1 MRGLIAIAALAASA
15 PAIGQE
21 IITSPAPERVAVT
34 VYRDPGRGME
44 PLNLQW
50 LGGYALVSETRHVRL
65 PAGTSDL
72 RFEGVTSGIVPQS
85 AIVTGLGEAV
95 LEKNR
100 DARLLSPGGLLD
112 ASLGERLLLRRTSR
126 ATGAVREQE
135 AVVRASS
142 DGVVI
147 QSADGIEA
155 LRCTGLDE
163 TLLASRVPAGLS
175 AKPTLSVRVR
185 SPEPV
190 ERDVTLS
197 YITNNFDW
205 QANYVAELSPAGNRI
220 SLFAWLTLAN
230 GDSTG
235 LADAQTQAVAGKLN
249 RQRVWV
255 PQGEA
260 KPIAI
265 RCWPQGTT
273 SDIPQ
278 IVDAASE
285 DIVVTGSLL
294 QRAMAPPPPPAMA
307 ERGGGDVVAEEERLG
322 DVRLYRVPIAV
333 TVAAKSQKQVAL
345 MRQPSVAVDTVY
357 RLRPE
362 PGEFETA
369 LERVLVTR
377 NDKGHGLGLPLPS
390 GGIALFAENAGRRL
404 LIGEGT
410 IDDHTL
416 GEKVEMHVGE
426 ANGIRARQTVLD
438 GASRHERMLRV
449 TNDSSGP
456 RTVEIELP
464 LNARPAK
471 GARLVKRDGWMLWR
485 SAIPANGAAE
495 LRYTLPR

>member
-1 MRGLIAIAALAASA
+1 MMA
-15 PAIGQE
+15 QE
-21 IITSPAPERVAVT
+21 
-34 VYRDPGRGME
+34 
-44 PLNLQW
+44 
-50 LGGYALVSETRHVRL
+50 
-65 PAGTSDL
+65 
-72 RFEGVTSGIVPQS
+72 
-85 AIVTGLGEAV
+85 
-95 LEKNR
+95 EK
-100 DARLLSPGGLLD
+100 
-112 ASLGERLLLRRTSR
+112 
-126 ATGAVREQE
+126 
-135 AVVRASS
+135 
-142 DGVVI
+142 
-147 QSADGIEA
+147 
-155 LRCTGLDE
+155 
-163 TLLASRVPAGLS
+163 
-175 AKPTLSVRVR
+175 
-185 SPEPV
+185 
-190 ERDVTLS
+190 
-197 YITNNFDW
+197 
-205 QANYVAELSPAGNRI
+205 
-220 SLFAWLTLAN
+220 
-230 GDSTG
+230 
-235 LADAQTQAVAGKLN
+235 
-249 RQRVWV
+249 
-255 PQGEA
+255 
-260 KPIAI
+260 
-265 RCWPQGTT
+265 
-273 SDIPQ
+273 
-278 IVDAASE
+278 
-285 DIVVTGSLL
+285 
-294 QRAMAPPPPPAMA
+294 
-307 ERGGGDVVAEEERLG
+307 LG

-416 GEKVEMHVGE
+416 GEKVEIHVGD